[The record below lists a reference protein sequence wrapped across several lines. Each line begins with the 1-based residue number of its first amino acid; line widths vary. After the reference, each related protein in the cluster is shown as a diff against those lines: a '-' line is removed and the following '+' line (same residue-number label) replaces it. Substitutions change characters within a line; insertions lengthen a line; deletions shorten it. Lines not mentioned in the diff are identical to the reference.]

1 MTKLNYR
8 FSWIASCLLITS
20 LLASNA
26 ATADDVLLPDVVHSK
41 HECQAQGKDFGDI
54 PLTQCLKGA
63 ADNSSVC
70 ASAVMFSKVFPFWR
84 CRCCAVDTADKLP
97 GNAHNLWDIY
107 TLSTRP
113 IEKLQAA
120 LETAT
125 KACKGASTPENALAA
140 AKVINDV
147 ARHLDYRGEYKDT
160 REPFDTRLAVRKSGA
175 PETAAAIL
183 RAGCDVVPKGA
194 CGTHFGAALKH
205 NLRMFVLLAAEGGVD
220 SITADAALQAYPGA
234 GDSLRRRLL
243 TEQRVLLG
251 DADAFTDRSVNFI
264 HSLFESLPPHLKE
277 GAVFKDARFF
287 VLTRDGQFNC
297 GGDDRVT
304 KPGRRGADMS
314 ATLLGAT

>member
-41 HECQAQGKDFGDI
+41 HECKAQGKDFGDI

-140 AKVINDV
+140 AALTRSFGVPAPAVGQGLRDL
-147 ARHLDYRGEYKDT
+147 HLGGHRIETVHQAGYGKPTGEE
-160 REPFDTRLAVRKSGA
+160 RERS
-175 PETAAAIL
+175 
-183 RAGCDVVPKGA
+183 
-194 CGTHFGAALKH
+194 FGA
-205 NLRMFVLLAAEGGVD
+205 R
-220 SITADAALQAYPGA
+220 
-234 GDSLRRRLL
+234 
-243 TEQRVLLG
+243 
-251 DADAFTDRSVNFI
+251 I
-264 HSLFESLPPHLKE
+264 H
-277 GAVFKDARFF
+277 ARCAHWHS
-287 VLTRDGQFNC
+287 R
-297 GGDDRVT
+297 
-304 KPGRRGADMS
+304 AS
-314 ATLLGAT
+314 